1 MNISDF
7 SQPDALFKG
16 SRPYPSD
23 NVKRQFD
30 VMGGLVCKGALIR
43 YAVTICILFP
53 DIESKLITS
62 QNNHAQSIFSLPT
75 FLN

>member
-53 DIESKLITS
+53 DIKSKLITS
-62 QNNHAQSIFSLPT
+62 QKKNTLRFIPLISPR
-75 FLN
+75 